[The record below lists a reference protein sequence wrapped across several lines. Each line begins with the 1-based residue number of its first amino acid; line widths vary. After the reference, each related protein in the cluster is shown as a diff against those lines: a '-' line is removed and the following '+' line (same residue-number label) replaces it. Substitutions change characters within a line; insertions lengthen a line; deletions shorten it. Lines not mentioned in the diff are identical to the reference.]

1 LPTLHVRINL
11 CGETRA
17 VPIRSCDAWRIPLN
31 FSLPFIERPIAT
43 ILLSIGLFLVGAV
56 AYSFLPVAALPN
68 VEFPTIHVSANR
80 PGADPSTMAATVA
93 APLERRLGEIPGVI
107 ELTSTSSLGT
117 SSISIQFDIG
127 RKIDSAARDVQAA
140 LNAAVADL
148 PGDLPSLPSFRKA
161 NPNGAAII
169 ILALTSDTLQ
179 ASAIYDIADTVLAQ
193 RLSRVD
199 GVAEVRVEGAEQPA
213 MRVRVNPVAIASMGM
228 SMEDVRL
235 AIVNANA
242 AGPLGVFDGEG
253 AAETVATNAQMRD
266 PQEYRNIVVKSQDG
280 AVTLLGAIAT
290 VEESTRNS
298 RSAAWFNGQPAVII
312 NVTKQVDANVIETV
326 DRIHALLP
334 ELKHWVPA
342 GVNFSILTDR
352 TLMIRASVRDM
363 QLTLGATIVLVM
375 MVVFIFLRRLAPT
388 VAVGITVP
396 LSISGTFAAM
406 WLAGYQ
412 IDNLSLMALAVSVGF
427 VVDDAIVMIENAF
440 RNLERGLTPM
450 QAAIASARQ
459 IGFTVISISVS
470 LIAAFIPLLFMG
482 GLAGRL
488 FREFSVTLVFA
499 ITISTLVS
507 LSVTPMICAH
517 YLREAPSARDN
528 ASATWL
534 DRLVE
539 GALAAMIRR
548 YSTSLQFV
556 LRHQFLTLVV
566 LAATIALTVYM
577 YIHTPKGFF
586 PPDDSGFVGGYAG
599 ASQDISFQS
608 MIALQQRAA
617 AIVQADPAVDGVG
630 SSVGGTAWSGT
641 VNNGRLFISLKPR
654 AERGGVPTADVVDRM
669 RLSLE
674 GIPGVRVY
682 MWPAQQL
689 PNVGGRSSRS
699 QYQFTLMDADAEEL
713 AQWVPRVQERIRRIP
728 GMIDVTTDRE
738 LGGLQATVVIDR
750 AAASRLGV
758 QVQDI
763 DNALNNAF
771 SQRQISTIF
780 TQRNQYRVILETDPL
795 FQLDPSNLDHVF
807 VGGGTAQG
815 VSFGATQVP
824 LSAVARL
831 EKTNTP
837 LAINHQGQYPAVT
850 ITWNLTADTALETA
864 ADAVM
869 QAVAEMHLPET
880 VRADFAGDMKVFR
893 ESASSQE
900 LLILAA
906 LIAVYIVLGVLYES
920 LAHPLTIISTLPSA
934 GLGALLALT
943 LFGAELTIIAF
954 IGIILLIGIV
964 KKNGIMLV
972 DFALEAQRQRGRTPE
987 QAIHEACLQRFRP
1000 ILMTTMAA
1008 LLGAVPLLIATG
1020 TGSDLRRPLGMTIIG
1035 GLAVSQLLTLYT
1047 TPVIYLLLDRLHRR
1061 LWGASSLMRPG
1072 RPAAGAPAE

>member
-1 LPTLHVRINL
+1 LRTG
-11 CGETRA
+11 CG
-17 VPIRSCDAWRIPLN
+17 RSGEAGGGNALN

-43 ILLSIGLFLVGAV
+43 ILLSVGLFLAGAV
-56 AYSFLPVAALPN
+56 AYRFLPVAALPN

-161 NPNGAAII
+161 NPNGAPIL
-169 ILALTSDTLQ
+169 ILALTSDTLPP
-179 ASAIYDIADTVLAQ
+179 SAIYDVADTVLAQ
-193 RLSRVD
+193 RISQVD
-199 GVAEVRVEGAEQPA
+199 GVAEATVNGAEQPA
-213 MRVRVNPVAIASMGM
+213 VRVRVNPVAIANMGL

-242 AGPLGVFDGEG
+242 AGPLGVFDSEG
-253 AAETVATNAQMRD
+253 VAQTIATNAQMRD
-266 PQEYRNIVVKSQDG
+266 PREYRNIVVKSQNG

-290 VEESTRNS
+290 VEQSTRNS
-298 RSAAWFNGQPAVII
+298 RSAAWFNGQSAILI
-312 NVTKQVDANVIETV
+312 NITKQVDANVIETV
-326 DRIHALLP
+326 DRIYELLP
-334 ELKHWVPA
+334 ELKRWVPA
-342 GVNFSILTDR
+342 GIRFSILTDR
-352 TLMIRASVRDM
+352 TRMIRASVRDM

-375 MVVFIFLRRLAPT
+375 LVVFVFLRRLAPT
-388 VAVGITVP
+388 VAVGVTVP
-396 LSISGTFAAM
+396 LSLSGTCAAM
-406 WLAGYQ
+406 WLAGYS

-440 RNLERGLTPM
+440 RNLERGLSPL

-470 LIAAFIPLLFMG
+470 LVAAFIPLLFMG
-482 GLAGRL
+482 GLAGRM
-488 FREFSVTLVFA
+488 FREFSVTLVLA
-499 ITISTLVS
+499 ITISTFVS

-517 YLREAPSARDN
+517 FLRETRRAPFLPSP
-528 ASATWL
+528 ASGRGWF

-539 GALAAMIRR
+539 GALAAMIGR
-548 YSTSLQFV
+548 YGASLQFV
-556 LRHQFLTLVV
+556 LRHQFLTL
-566 LAATIALTVYM
+566 AALVGTIALTVYM

-586 PPDDSGFVGGYAG
+586 PPDDSGFVGAYAA
-599 ASQDISFQS
+599 ASQDISFQQ
-608 MIALQQRAA
+608 MIVLQQRAA
-617 AIVQADPAVDGVG
+617 EIVQADPAVDGVG

-641 VNNGRLFISLKPR
+641 VNNGRLFISLKPP
-654 AERGGVPTADVVDRM
+654 AERGGMSTSEIVDRM
-669 RLSLE
+669 RLALAD
-674 GIPGVRVY
+674 IPGLRVY

-689 PNVGGRSSRS
+689 PNVGGRSSQS

-713 AQWVPRVQERIRRIP
+713 SLWLPRLQDRIRRIP
-728 GMIDVTTDRE
+728 GIIDVTTDRQ
-738 LGGLQATVVIDR
+738 LGGLQANVVIDR
-750 AAASRLGV
+750 SAASRLGI

-771 SQRQISTIF
+771 SQRQISTVF
-780 TQRNQYRVILETDPL
+780 TQRNQYRVILETDPQ
-795 FQLDPSNLDHVF
+795 FQQDPSNINRVF

-815 VSFGATQVP
+815 ASRGATQVP
-824 LSAVARL
+824 LAAVARL
-831 EKTNTP
+831 EKSNTP
-837 LAINHQGQYPAVT
+837 LSINHQAQYPAAT
-850 ITWNLTADTALETA
+850 ITWNLTADTPLETA
-864 ADAVM
+864 ANAVM
-869 QAVAEMHLPET
+869 QAVAEMHLPDT
-880 VRADFAGDMKVFR
+880 VRTDFAGDMKVFR
-893 ESASSQE
+893 ESAASQE

-906 LIAVYIVLGVLYES
+906 VIAVYIVLGVLYES

-943 LFGAELTIIAF
+943 MFGAELTIIAF

-972 DFALEAQRQRGRTPE
+972 DFALEAQRHRGRTPE
-987 QAIHEACLQRFRP
+987 QAIYEACLQRFRP
-1000 ILMTTMAA
+1000 IIMTTMAA

-1047 TPVIYLLLDRLHRR
+1047 TPAVYLLLDRLHRR
-1061 LWGASSLMRPG
+1061 LWGGANLYRS
-1072 RPAAGAPAE
+1072 GAPADAPAE

>member
-1 LPTLHVRINL
+1 MSVVDRLRPARRR
-11 CGETRA
+11 ER
-17 VPIRSCDAWRIPLN
+17 RDALN

-43 ILLSIGLFLVGAV
+43 ILLSVGIFLVGVV
-56 AYSFLPVAALPN
+56 AYRFMPVAALPN

-107 ELTSTSSLGT
+107 EMTSTSSLGT

-161 NPNGAAII
+161 NPNGAAIL
-169 ILALTSDTLQ
+169 ILALSSDTLPP
-179 ASAIYDIADTVLAQ
+179 SAIYDVADTVLAQ
-193 RLSRVD
+193 RISQID
-199 GVAEVRVEGAEQPA
+199 GVAEATVSGAEQPA
-213 MRVRVNPVAIASMGM
+213 VRVRVNPVAIATMGL

-242 AGPLGVFDGEG
+242 AGPLGVFDSEG
-253 AAETVATNAQMRD
+253 VAQTIATDAQMRD
-266 PQEYRNIVVKSQDG
+266 PREYRNIVVKSQNG

-290 VEESTRNS
+290 VEQSTRNS
-298 RSAAWFNGQPAVII
+298 RAAAWFNGQPAIII
-312 NVTKQVDANVIETV
+312 NITKQVDANVIETV
-326 DRIHALLP
+326 DRIYGLLP
-334 ELKHWVPA
+334 ELKRWVPP
-342 GVNFSILTDR
+342 GIQFSILTDR
-352 TLMIRASVRDM
+352 TRMIRASVRDM

-375 MVVFIFLRRLAPT
+375 LVVFIFLRRLAPT
-388 VAVGITVP
+388 AAVGITVP
-396 LSISGTFAAM
+396 LSLSGTCAAM
-406 WLAGYQ
+406 WLAGYS

-440 RNLERGLTPM
+440 RNLERGMSPM

-470 LIAAFIPLLFMG
+470 LVAAFIPLLFMG
-482 GLAGRL
+482 GLAGRM
-488 FREFSVTLVFA
+488 FREFSVTLVLA
-499 ITISTLVS
+499 ITISTFVS
-507 LSVTPMICAH
+507 LSVTPMICARFI
-517 YLREAPSARDN
+517 RETPSAPGGGLGRG
-528 ASATWL
+528 WF

-548 YSTSLQFV
+548 YGTSLQFV
-556 LRHQFLTLVV
+556 LRHQFLTLALLVG
-566 LAATIALTVYM
+566 TMALTAYM

-586 PPDDSGFVGGYAG
+586 PPDDSGFVGAYAA
-599 ASQDISFQS
+599 ASQDISFQQ
-608 MIALQQRAA
+608 MIVLQQRAA

-630 SSVGGTAWSGT
+630 SSVGGSPWSGT
-641 VNNGRLFISLKPR
+641 VNNGRLFISLKPPG
-654 AERGGVPTADVVDRM
+654 ERGGMSTSAIVDRM
-669 RLSLE
+669 RLALAD
-674 GIPGVRVY
+674 IPGLRVY

-689 PNVGGRSSRS
+689 PNVGARSSRS

-713 AQWVPRVQERIRRIP
+713 SLWLPRVQDRIRRIP
-728 GMIDVTTDRE
+728 GMIDVTSDRE
-738 LGGLQATVVIDR
+738 LGGLQANVVIDR

-771 SQRQISTIF
+771 SQRQISTVF
-780 TQRNQYRVILETDPL
+780 TQRNQYRVILEIDPR
-795 FQLDPSNLDHVF
+795 FQQDPSDINRVF

-815 VSFGATQVP
+815 VSRGATQVP
-824 LSAVARL
+824 LAAVARL
-831 EKTNTP
+831 EKSNTP
-837 LAINHQGQYPAVT
+837 LSVNHQGQYPAAT
-850 ITWNLTADTALETA
+850 ITWNLTADTPLETA
-864 ADAVM
+864 ANAVE

-880 VRADFAGDMKVFR
+880 LRTDFAGDMKVFR

-906 LIAVYIVLGVLYES
+906 LVAVYIVLGVLYES

-972 DFALEAQRQRGRTPE
+972 DFALEAQRHGGRTPE
-987 QAIHEACLQRFRP
+987 QAIYEACLQRFRP
-1000 ILMTTMAA
+1000 IIMTTMAA

-1047 TPVIYLLLDRLHRR
+1047 TPVVYLLLDRLHRR
-1061 LWGASSLMRPG
+1061 LWGASSLRPPVPG
-1072 RPAAGAPAE
+1072 AAAEAPAE

>member
-1 LPTLHVRINL
+1 M
-11 CGETRA
+11 
-17 VPIRSCDAWRIPLN
+17 
-31 FSLPFIERPIAT
+31 PFIERPIAT
-43 ILLSIGLFLVGAV
+43 ILLSVGLFLVGVV
-56 AYSFLPVAALPN
+56 AYRFLPVAALPN
-68 VEFPTIHVSANR
+68 VEFPTIHVSASR

-161 NPNGAAII
+161 NPNGAPIL
-169 ILALTSDTLQ
+169 ILALASDTLPP
-179 ASAIYDIADTVLAQ
+179 SAIYDVADTVLAQ
-193 RLSRVD
+193 RISQVD
-199 GVAEVRVEGAEQPA
+199 GVAEATVSGAEQPA
-213 MRVRVNPVAIASMGM
+213 VRVRVNPVAIANMGL
-228 SMEDVRL
+228 SMEDLRL

-242 AGPLGVFDGEG
+242 AGPLGVFDSEG
-253 AAETVATNAQMRD
+253 VAQTIATNAQMRD
-266 PQEYRNIVVKSQDG
+266 PREYRNIVVKSQNG
-280 AVTLLGAIAT
+280 AVTLLGSIAT
-290 VEESTRNS
+290 VEQSTRNS
-298 RSAAWFNGQPAVII
+298 RSAAWFNGQPAILI
-312 NVTKQVDANVIETV
+312 NITKQVDANVIETV
-326 DRIHALLP
+326 DRIYQLLP
-334 ELKHWVPA
+334 ELKRWVPA
-342 GVNFSILTDR
+342 GIRFSILTDR

-375 MVVFIFLRRLAPT
+375 LVVFIFLRRLAST

-396 LSISGTFAAM
+396 LSLSGTCAAM
-406 WLAGYQ
+406 WLAGYS

-440 RNLERGLTPM
+440 RNLERGLSPL

-488 FREFSVTLVFA
+488 FREFSVTLVLA
-499 ITISTLVS
+499 ITISTFVS

-517 YLREAPSARDN
+517 FLRETPNAPSPPSPACGGGLVRLGRG
-528 ASATWL
+528 WL

-548 YSTSLQFV
+548 YGTSLQFV
-556 LRHQFLTLVV
+556 LRHQFLTL
-566 LAATIALTVYM
+566 LALVGTMALTAYM

-586 PPDDSGFVGGYAG
+586 PPDDSGFVGAYAA
-599 ASQDISFQS
+599 ASQDISFQQ
-608 MIALQQRAA
+608 MIVLQQRAA
-617 AIVQADPAVDGVG
+617 EIVQADPAVDGVG
-630 SSVGGTAWSGT
+630 SSVGGTVWSGT
-641 VNNGRLFISLKPR
+641 VNNGRLFISLKPPG
-654 AERGGVPTADVVDRM
+654 ERGGISTSAIVDRM
-669 RLSLE
+669 RLALAD
-674 GIPGVRVY
+674 IPGLRVY

-713 AQWVPRVQERIRRIP
+713 SRWVPRLQDRIRRIP
-728 GMIDVTTDRE
+728 GIIDVTSDRE
-738 LGGLQATVVIDR
+738 LGGLQANVVIDR

-771 SQRQISTIF
+771 SQRQISTVF
-780 TQRNQYRVILETDPL
+780 TQRNQYRVILETDPQ
-795 FQLDPSNLDHVF
+795 FAQDPSNMDRVF

-815 VSFGATQVP
+815 VSRGATQVP
-824 LSAVARL
+824 LAAIARL
-831 EKTNTP
+831 EKSNTP
-837 LAINHQGQYPAVT
+837 LSVNHQGQYPAVT

-869 QAVAEMHLPET
+869 EAVAEMHLPDT
-880 VRADFAGDMKVFR
+880 LRTDFAGDMKVFR
-893 ESASSQE
+893 ESAGSQE

-906 LIAVYIVLGVLYES
+906 LVAVYIVLGVLYES

-943 LFGAELTIIAF
+943 MFGAELTIIAF

-972 DFALEAQRQRGRTPE
+972 DFALAAQRHGGRTPE
-987 QAIHEACLQRFRP
+987 RAIYEACLKRFRP
-1000 ILMTTMAA
+1000 IVMTTMAA
-1008 LLGAVPLLIATG
+1008 LLGAVPLLVATG

-1047 TPVIYLLLDRLHRR
+1047 TPVVYLLLDRLDRR
-1061 LWGASSLMRPG
+1061 LWGASNLSPSVPG
-1072 RPAAGAPAE
+1072 AAAEAPAE